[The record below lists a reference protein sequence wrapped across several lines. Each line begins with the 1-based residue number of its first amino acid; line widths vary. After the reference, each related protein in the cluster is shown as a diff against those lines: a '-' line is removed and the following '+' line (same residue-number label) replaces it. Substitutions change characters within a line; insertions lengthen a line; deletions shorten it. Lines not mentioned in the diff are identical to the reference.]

1 MCQESLFNL
10 RNGLNLLKTPVKL
23 LGLEMFTLPSERALL
38 ATELD
43 NSMVHV
49 LSYLQVKENS

>member
-10 RNGLNLLKTPVKL
+10 RNGLNLLKTLKL